1 MGEGKYLTEG
11 VYFVPE
17 DDAKS
22 ETPGA
27 EWRSDGYTIWSESTD
42 DFSLNDAF
50 KGERESKMGTQVL
63 NTSPFNQVGNVVF
76 PESAWEEG
84 CRKHQDSYLSVGA
97 PNPGGEGKPL
107 RFDNPNAISGILLR
121 RYGGFAV
128 LELDDFE

>member
-1 MGEGKYLTEG
+1 MSSYWSKIPAATNGEVRWLVMGEGKYLTDG

-27 EWRSDGYTIWSESTD
+27 EWRSDGYTIWSDSTD

-63 NTSPFNQVGNVVF
+63 NTSLSIRWEMWFFQILQEVGF
-76 PESAWEEG
+76 
-84 CRKHQDSYLSVGA
+84 RKHQD
-97 PNPGGEGKPL
+97 
-107 RFDNPNAISGILLR
+107 
-121 RYGGFAV
+121 
-128 LELDDFE
+128 